1 MISEKLLNPQ
11 SIVVVGASND
21 VQKPGGKLLKNL
33 LDSQFKGQI
42 YVVNPKEAEIQGI
55 KCHAKVEDLPQVDCA
70 LMGIASKYCLHTV
83 DVLANEKG
91 CRGFVIISAG
101 FSEEN
106 HEGAEIEHKIV
117 EIIDNVG
124 GSLIGP
130 NCTGFLNV
138 NYTGAFDAPIP
149 QLNPRGVD
157 FVTGSGATAVF
168 IKEIGITNGLQF
180 NSVWAVGNSAQ
191 IGIEEVLEYWDETY
205 VDGQSAFVKMIY
217 MESVRNPQKLLK
229 HASSLIRKGCKIA
242 AIKSGSSSAGSLG
255 EVIATH
261 VIPRPHGDVEKILP
275 SLK

>member
-33 LDSQFKGQI
+33 IDSQFKGQI

-130 NCTGFLNV
+130 T
-138 NYTGAFDAPIP
+138 
-149 QLNPRGVD
+149 
-157 FVTGSGATAVF
+157 
-168 IKEIGITNGLQF
+168 
-180 NSVWAVGNSAQ
+180 
-191 IGIEEVLEYWDETY
+191 VL
-205 VDGQSAFVKMIY
+205 VS
-217 MESVRNPQKLLK
+217 
-229 HASSLIRKGCKIA
+229 
-242 AIKSGSSSAGSLG
+242 
-255 EVIATH
+255 
-261 VIPRPHGDVEKILP
+261 
-275 SLK
+275 